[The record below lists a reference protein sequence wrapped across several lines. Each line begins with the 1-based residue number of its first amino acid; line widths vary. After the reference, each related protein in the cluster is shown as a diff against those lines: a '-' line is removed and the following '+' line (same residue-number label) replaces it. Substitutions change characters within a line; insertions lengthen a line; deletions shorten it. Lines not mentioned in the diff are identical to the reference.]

1 MCYDVET
8 QLRRQLK
15 KAAEAG
21 APTEEIDFLIHKIE
35 QFVNEFGENELT
47 LNEHYWTMG
56 FQHQKI
62 PVITDDCPDLLQY
75 FHWGL
80 IPFWVRDKETAHK
93 ISNNC
98 LNARSETMF
107 DKPSFRAAA
116 KERRC
121 VIPLSGYYEH
131 HWVDSKGKT
140 KVPYYIKHKNES
152 PLFMAGLWEN
162 WSNKETGEEIN
173 TCTIATTKANTAL
186 SSVHNRKPE
195 DPRMLV
201 ILPFENIHDWLS
213 PLEDKADRELLES
226 LCIPYPD
233 ELLQMYPVA
242 QLRGKNGIGDVE
254 EATLPFQYNII
265 GLPF

>member
-15 KAAEAG
+15 KAVEAG
-21 APTEEIDFLIHKIE
+21 APSEEIDFLEHKIK
-35 QFVNEFGENELT
+35 QFVSDFGEDELSK
-47 LNEHYWTMG
+47 NEHHWTMG

-62 PVITDDCPDLLQY
+62 PVITDEDPDNLQF

-80 IPFWVRDKETAHK
+80 IPFWVKDKVTARK
-93 ISNNC
+93 IANNC

-131 HWVDSKGKT
+131 HWVDSKGKN
-140 KVPYYIKHKNES
+140 KVPYFIKHKNGS
-152 PLFMAGLWEN
+152 PLFMAGLWET
-162 WSNKETGEEIN
+162 WLNKETGEEVQ
-173 TCTIATTKANTAL
+173 TCTIATTKANNSL
-186 SSVHNRKPE
+186 SRVHNRKLG

-201 ILPFENIHDWLS
+201 ILPFENVSDWLS
-213 PLEDKADRELLES
+213 PIEGNADIELLEA

-233 ELLQMYPVA
+233 ELLELYPVA
-242 QLRGKNGIGDVE
+242 QLRGKNGVGDIA
-254 EATLPFQYNII
+254 EATEPFDYGLI
-265 GLPF
+265 GLP